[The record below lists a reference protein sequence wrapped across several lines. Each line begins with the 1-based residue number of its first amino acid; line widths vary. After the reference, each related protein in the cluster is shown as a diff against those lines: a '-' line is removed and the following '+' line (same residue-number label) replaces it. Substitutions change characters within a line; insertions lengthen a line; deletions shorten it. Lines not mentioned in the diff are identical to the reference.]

1 MENQMND
8 LYNYLRETI
17 DPDYADILTA
27 DIIPDFIDD
36 EEYQEQYDNLSQ
48 DEKLLLTCDV
58 KESMY
63 ELLEILKD

>member
-1 MENQMND
+1 MGNQMND

-27 DIIPDFIDD
+27 DILPDFIDD
-36 EEYQEQYDNLSQ
+36 EEYQEQYNSLSQ
-48 DEKLLLTCDV
+48 DQKEDLLSDV
-58 KESMY
+58 VESMY